1 MAGFIVI
8 ALVGL
13 LFLVVSALF
22 GDHDADHSLETAH
35 EVSFAEH
42 PSPFSLRVISLFLT
56 AFGSVGAMARL
67 YGAGYTVS
75 VASGLGAGLIVGF
88 AGYKLI
94 SLFMSQQST
103 STVEA
108 DDLVGVIG
116 QVSVSIPDGGV
127 GQVSVV
133 VNEKR
138 LYPMA
143 RAAAAGAIG
152 EGTQV
157 RIVRSTGNTVVVE
170 KLS

>member
-1 MAGFIVI
+1 VGGFIVI

-42 PSPFSLRVISLFLT
+42 PSPFSLRVISLFLA

-75 VASGLGAGLIVGF
+75 VAAGIGAGLVVGF

-94 SLFMSQQST
+94 SLFMGQQS
-103 STVEA
+103 SSLIEA
-108 DDLVGVIG
+108 DELLGAVG
-116 QVSVSIPDGGV
+116 QVSIGIPEGGV
-127 GQVSVV
+127 GQVNVV
-133 VNEKR
+133 VKEKR

-143 RAAAAGAIG
+143 RAVSAGAIG
-152 EGTQV
+152 EGEQV
-157 RIVRSTGNTVVVE
+157 RIVRSMGNTVFVE
-170 KLS
+170 RL